1 MNILNNL
8 GLSISY
14 NRVLELENMLATA
27 VCKQFEDEGVVCP
40 AKLRKGLFVVGAVDN
55 LDYNPSSTTA
65 QDSFHGTG
73 ISVFQ
78 FPTVNNSGICRDP
91 VVINPSLDSTN
102 FSLPEKYSNVPAAT
116 TKINDLVIPEARLA
130 EIKVMWKELK
140 MKNLGGLS
148 MPYYSC

>member
-40 AKLRKGLFVVGAVDN
+40 AKLRKGLFVVGALDN

-78 FPTVNNSGICRDP
+78 FPTINNSGICR
-91 VVINPSLDSTN
+91 NL
-102 FSLPEKYSNVPAAT
+102 FQRLPK
-116 TKINDLVIPEARLA
+116 R
-130 EIKVMWKELK
+130 
-140 MKNLGGLS
+140 
-148 MPYYSC
+148 SCQ

>member
-14 NRVLELENMLATA
+14 NRDLELENMLATA

-40 AKLRKGLFVVGAVDN
+40 AKLQKGLFVVGALDN

-78 FPTVNNSGICRDP
+78 IPTINIAVFVETLLLSILALIGLIFPFQKNIVMSQQQ
-91 VVINPSLDSTN
+91 
-102 FSLPEKYSNVPAAT
+102 LPKLMT
-116 TKINDLVIPEARLA
+116 
-130 EIKVMWKELK
+130 
-140 MKNLGGLS
+140 
-148 MPYYSC
+148 